1 MYTAHP
7 YENIFARNEKN
18 AKNQIIKI
26 SKIDAFA
33 ARSHTVCF
41 NSICAY
47 FISHDYYFCFFFL
60 LLHFSANISEF
71 LLGPIEYI
79 VQCIYFYL
87 FQIIHHQIRGNL
99 QNQSQ
104 FFRHFCFYSLV
115 FLSNYLMYFPNSFP

>member
-1 MYTAHP
+1 MVFIQRIHMR
-7 YENIFARNEKN
+7 IFSPETKKN

-33 ARSHTVCF
+33 ARSHTVCV

-60 LLHFSANISEF
+60 LHFSANISEF
-71 LLGPIEYI
+71 VLGSMEYI
-79 VQCIYFYL
+79 VHNT
-87 FQIIHHQIRGNL
+87 FQIIHHHQIRGNL

-104 FFRHFCFYSLV
+104 FFRHFCFHSLV
-115 FLSNYLMYFPNSFP
+115 FLSNYLM